1 MISVHEKVIKM
12 CQWAFLV
19 ACQDASVSLP
29 AEMRKPL
36 LMRDLQFL
44 LLYALMGTKAPV
56 EPSRW
61 CKFQQWAKLT
71 KVVVMVTEGLGLNDY
86 QRWSTQDQ
94 KFANTFQA
102 FQQKLQFVSPSSYN
116 STVAEDL
123 CILPLS
129 CKEIA
134 NAKRLYGRFKH
145 QTFFSSFAW
154 WKKLRV

>member
-1 MISVHEKVIKM
+1 M
-12 CQWAFLV
+12 

-134 NAKRLYGRFKH
+134 NAKRLYGRFEH
-145 QTFFSSFAW
+145 QTLFLRLLGE
-154 WKKLRV
+154 KKLQVECTVGT